1 MYYPSRIRQLV
12 DQREKQLESID
23 ELAVY
28 YKELYSILSQQAM
41 HQVEN
46 TKLVAHPVILADL
59 VSANKL
65 IIPETPVPAIL
76 GDLICWF
83 ICLTFFS

>member
-1 MYYPSRIRQLV
+1 MRRCIIPPVSVNLWTK
-12 DQREKQLESID
+12 REKQLESID

-59 VSANKL
+59 VSANKF
-65 IIPETPVPAIL
+65 ITPETPVPAIL
-76 GDLICWF
+76 A
-83 ICLTFFS
+83 T